1 MLTLKLF
8 AKKDS
13 YILNCSLII
22 KFTGKLTD
30 KHKIHLLAKVM
41 MPKIVL
47 NKKHV
52 ILHGSWLILAIAA
65 GCFYQT
71 RLYTDAAYYLFHC
84 INKANFH
91 VELNRYVLALSQVF
105 PLLAVK
111 LQLSLKAILIWASV
125 GHVLFHYLIFC
136 VITYNLKQPKVAVAI
151 LLNQI
156 IGLSSGYF
164 TPQFELY
171 YSVTLL
177 VFIYAYLQQP
187 ISSFIQYFYLVVVAL
202 MALLGHPLA
211 NLLLLFMLGVD
222 ALQNGTKKW
231 KPYLL
236 LLGLMVTTSIFKSY
250 TATAYEIGKSN
261 AFMDTLKQA
270 TYDVHYLSQLHVFLY
285 TYYADLLLL
294 LLASLGLLLYSKRFL
309 HALFLL
315 LGFVFM
321 LAMANISSYG
331 FEHTRYQEQVYFPL
345 VVLVTFVFATQ
356 VLALQIKH
364 KTILISLL
372 VLICIVVRLL
382 VFIPESNRFV
392 ARIALMKTH
401 IAHAHKY
408 NLTKVIITPEMGT
421 APNGIETNWSY
432 SMESLLLSS
441 IAPKTVSIC
450 TTEDLDFAQNKNINP
465 NQFILRRWD
474 VFADNELN
482 NKYFNLPDSN
492 YVALPKE

>member
-1 MLTLKLF
+1 MP
-8 AKKDS
+8 KKTH
-13 YILNCSLII
+13 ILNCSLII

-47 NKKHV
+47 NKQHL

-111 LQLSLKAILIWASV
+111 LHLSLKAILIWASV
-125 GHVLFHYLIFC
+125 GHMLFHYLIFC
-136 VITYNLKQPKVAVAI
+136 VITYGLKQPKVAISV

-187 ISSFIQYFYLVVVAL
+187 LISFIHYFYLVVLAL
-202 MALLGHPLA
+202 LALLGHPLA

-231 KPYLL
+231 KLYLL
-236 LLGLMVTTSIFKSY
+236 LLGLMIATFIFKSY
-250 TATAYEIGKSN
+250 TATEYEIGKSK
-261 AFMDTLKQA
+261 AFMDTLKLA
-270 TYDVHYLSQLHVFLY
+270 TYDVNYLNQLHEFLH

-294 LLASLGLLLYSKRFL
+294 LFASLGLLLYSKRFL

-356 VLALQIKH
+356 VLVLQIKY
-364 KTILISLL
+364 KNIFIGLILLT
-372 VLICIVVRLL
+372 CIALRLS

-401 IAHAHKY
+401 IAHAQKH

-421 APNGIETNWSY
+421 VPNGIETNWSY

-441 IAPKTVSIC
+441 TTKNTVSIC
-450 TTEDLDFAQNKNINP
+450 TTEDLDFAQNKHINQ

-474 VFADNELN
+474 IMPDTALN
-482 NKYFNLPDSN
+482 NKYFYLPTNS
-492 YVALPKE
+492 YTLLPKE